1 MTKTCLFLALL
12 LTRAVSFT
20 QTLHSLE
27 PVSEHYKELQGIRSK
42 PNPER
47 AWMDTIKYPPKEY
60 GSSLTFVLV
69 KPRYLSEQEVKT
81 IRDGITFPAN
91 SSDQTRKELD
101 YLLVLQN
108 NRTAQQKK
116 RVEFLAD
123 IGYWPQI
130 NLLPSHNDY
139 EQNLK
144 DLFFEGREI
153 NGDWCTAKNFP
164 HISKLLQGI
173 MQDMRIMEFTVKYK
187 LLRPRPYHLE
197 PGLEP
202 LTRINSPSFASGHTL
217 WAFLQAYAWSEI
229 IPGKRN
235 NFIALAEEIR
245 RSREIMGIHY
255 PSDNEASRQ
264 IAYKMLGYY
273 FKNEKFK
280 KDFQE
285 AVAEWK
291 TESKKFIK

>member
-1 MTKTCLFLALL
+1 MTKTSLFLALL
-12 LTRAVSFT
+12 LMWSVSFS
-20 QTLHSLE
+20 QVPHLPE
-27 PVSEHYKELQGIRSK
+27 PVSEHYKELQSLSVA

-60 GSSLTFVLV
+60 GSSLLFVLV
-69 KPRYLSEQEVKT
+69 KPYYLSEKQIKIICDGVKV
-81 IRDGITFPAN
+81 PAN

-101 YLLVLQN
+101 YLLELQSR
-108 NRTAQQKK
+108 RTSQQKD
-116 RVEFLAD
+116 RVEFLAN

-130 NLLPSHNDY
+130 NLLQSHDDFA
-139 EQNLK
+139 QNLT

-153 NGDWCTAKNFP
+153 TGGWCTAKNFP
-164 HISKLLQGI
+164 HISRLLQGI
-173 MQDMRIMEFTVKYK
+173 MQDMRIMEFTVKYRF
-187 LLRPRPYHLE
+187 LRPRPYHLE
-197 PGLEP
+197 PRLEP
-202 LTRINSPSFASGHTL
+202 LARINSPSFASGHTL
-217 WAFLQAYAWSEI
+217 WAFLQAYIWSEI

-264 IAYKMLGYY
+264 IAYKMLSNY

-280 KDFQE
+280 KDLTE
-285 AVAEWK
+285 AVKEWK
-291 TESKKFIK
+291 AESKKFSQ

>member
-1 MTKTCLFLALL
+1 MTKTIFFLALL
-12 LTRAVSFT
+12 STWVVSFT
-20 QTLHSLE
+20 QTPHSLE
-27 PVSEHYKELQGIRSK
+27 AVSEHYKELQKFSSK
-42 PNPER
+42 ANPER

-60 GSSLTFVLV
+60 GNSLTFVLV
-69 KPRYLSEQEVKT
+69 KPWYLSEQQVKT
-81 IRDGITFPAN
+81 ISDGVTFAAN
-91 SSDQTRKELD
+91 SSDQTRRELD
-101 YLLVLQN
+101 YLLDLQSR
-108 NRTAQQKK
+108 RTPQQKE

-123 IGYWPQI
+123 IGYWPQV
-130 NLLPSHNDY
+130 NLLQSHNDY

-164 HISKLLQGI
+164 DISKLLQGI

-197 PGLEP
+197 PRLEP
-202 LTRINSPSFASGHTL
+202 LARINSPSFASGHTL
-217 WAFLQAYAWSEI
+217 WAFIQAYVWSEI
-229 IPGKRN
+229 IPDKRK

-255 PSDNEASRQ
+255 PSDNEAARQ
-264 IAYKMLGYY
+264 VAYKMLSYY
-273 FKNEKFK
+273 FKDEKFK
-280 KDFQE
+280 KDFRK

-291 TESKKFIK
+291 NESTKFIK